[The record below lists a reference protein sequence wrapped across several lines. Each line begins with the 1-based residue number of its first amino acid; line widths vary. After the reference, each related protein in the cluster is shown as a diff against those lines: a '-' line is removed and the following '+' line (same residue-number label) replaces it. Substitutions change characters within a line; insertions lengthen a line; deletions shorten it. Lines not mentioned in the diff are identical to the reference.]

1 MSISSSSSVDGE
13 HQFSL
18 NSAARKTVK
27 SPFELAVIPAIQIP
41 TETKASCHFVSNFV
55 LIPRQ
60 GTTRGFMDY
69 LIPLMKTET
78 ISSAPHL
85 QHAFNACALA
95 SLGNR
100 VKSVG
105 TDFAAASHGEYAKA
119 LRTTQAA
126 LQDPVKC
133 TSDSVLATV
142 LLLGMFENITAKKL
156 GEFAWGSHVEG
167 AIQLVKARGK
177 KQLQT
182 QTGLQLFIAVR
193 TQQIIHAL
201 TSGSPPVM
209 AVDEWLD
216 SAVNDFYAAHC
227 QRLNLQTSELRA
239 EVTHIM
245 THGTTAASPNSP
257 FSPSSPNAPPPPLTY
272 EQRTAR
278 ILSLMR
284 RSQDLDR
291 AIVDWMD
298 SLPAHWR
305 YRTLCWQNYVANT
318 DYAHAD
324 VFPGRVDVYTDVW
337 IASMWNMARVTRLIL
352 ASITVRCAAWACSPV
367 DYRTT
372 PEYAHSARVCAE
384 VIGDVLASVP
394 YHLGWHHRTKGKRR
408 RNQSQ
413 KKRKGRSQWDSA
425 GDATEE
431 EDDDY
436 DETEDDED
444 GFDEEQKLSGF
455 GCGEDENGTK
465 GLAGYF
471 LTWPLACVMGQDYL
485 TEDQRT
491 WLQVRI
497 PSMLIRRDGLMAQ
510 PYPNAQDFHRLLTSA
525 RKSPPIVPGYSLNPI
540 QERERMQMEF
550 MEMKKKELL
559 AKATG
564 AAGKEGRYDSE
575 TSNKSGERGAG
586 GKSSDSEERREDEEK
601 VMVVARKWLT
611 V

>member
-1 MSISSSSSVDGE
+1 
-13 HQFSL
+13 
-18 NSAARKTVK
+18 
-27 SPFELAVIPAIQIP
+27 
-41 TETKASCHFVSNFV
+41 
-55 LIPRQ
+55 
-60 GTTRGFMDY
+60 MDY

-85 QHAFNACALA
+85 QFAFNACALA

-105 TDFAAASHGEYAKA
+105 TDFVAAAHSEYAKA

-209 AVDEWLD
+209 GVDEWLD
-216 SAVNDFYAAHC
+216 NAVNDSYAAHC

-239 EVTHIM
+239 ELTHIM
-245 THGTTAASPNSP
+245 THGTTATSPNSP
-257 FSPSSPNAPPPPLTY
+257 FSPSSSSAPPPPLTC
-272 EQRTAR
+272 EQRTTR

-291 AIVDWMD
+291 AVVDWMV

-324 VFPGRVDVYTDVW
+324 VFPGRVDVYNDVW
-337 IASMWNMARVTRLIL
+337 IASVWNMARVTRLIL

-384 VIGDVLASVP
+384 VISDVLASVP
-394 YHLGWHHRTKGKRR
+394 YHLGWHYRTKKNRRTGQGQGRGKRN
-408 RNQSQ
+408 RN
-413 KKRKGRSQWDSA
+413 WDNN
-425 GDATEE
+425 GDDATE
-431 EDDDY
+431 
-436 DETEDDED
+436 DED
-444 GFDEEQKLSGF
+444 EYGEDGDGPDEEQLSGF

-485 TEDQRT
+485 TEDQRI
-491 WLQVRI
+491 WVRGRLRYIGEELGIRYANILAQLQVRI

-510 PYPNAQDFHRLLTSA
+510 PYPDAQDFQRLLSSA
-525 RKSPPIVPGYSLNPI
+525 RKLPPVVPGYSLNPI

-564 AAGKEGRYDSE
+564 AAGKAGRYDSG
-575 TSNKSGERGAG
+575 TTNKSGERAG
-586 GKSSDSEERREDEEK
+586 GKSGDSEERREEEEK

>member
-1 MSISSSSSVDGE
+1 
-13 HQFSL
+13 
-18 NSAARKTVK
+18 
-27 SPFELAVIPAIQIP
+27 
-41 TETKASCHFVSNFV
+41 
-55 LIPRQ
+55 
-60 GTTRGFMDY
+60 MDY

-85 QHAFNACALA
+85 QFAFNACALA

-100 VKSVG
+100 VKSDGV
-105 TDFAAASHGEYAKA
+105 DFAASAHGEYAKA
-119 LRTTQAA
+119 LRATQAA
-126 LQDPVKC
+126 LMDPVRC

-156 GEFAWGSHVEG
+156 GEFAWGSHIEG

-209 AVDEWLD
+209 GVDWWLD
-216 SAVNDFYAAHC
+216 NAVNDSYAAHC

-245 THGTTAASPNSP
+245 THGTGAAGASSS
-257 FSPSSPNAPPPPLTY
+257 SPSRPRSPSVSY
-272 EQRTAR
+272 EERTAK

-284 RSQDLDR
+284 RSQELDR
-291 AIVDWMD
+291 AMVDWMA
-298 SLPAHWR
+298 SLPPHWR

-318 DYAHAD
+318 DYAHAE

-337 IASMWNMARVTRLIL
+337 IASMWNMGRVTRLIL

-384 VIGDVLASVP
+384 VISDVLASVP
-394 YHLGWHHRTKGKRR
+394 YHLGWHYRTKKRTRRQGLGRGKR
-408 RNQSQ
+408 N
-413 KKRKGRSQWDSA
+413 WENTD
-425 GDATEE
+425 D
-431 EDDDY
+431 EDDD
-436 DETEDDED
+436 DGED
-444 GFDEEQKLSGF
+444 GLDDEEQLSGF
-455 GCGEDENGTK
+455 GCGEDEQGTK

-491 WLQVRI
+491 WVRGRLRYIGEELGIRYANILAQLHVRI

-510 PYPNAQDFHRLLTSA
+510 PYPNAQDFQRLLSSA
-525 RKSPPIVPGYSLNPI
+525 RKSPPVMSGYSLNPI

-550 MEMKKKELL
+550 MELKKKELL

-564 AAGKEGRYDSE
+564 AAGKEGRYDK
-575 TSNKSGERGAG
+575 TGTNKSERIGNNGAN
-586 GKSSDSEERREDEEK
+586 SEERREEEEK

>member
-1 MSISSSSSVDGE
+1 MSVSSSSNVDGE
-13 HQFSL
+13 QHQFSL
-18 NSAARKTVK
+18 TSTARKTVR
-27 SPFELAVIPAIQIP
+27 SPFELAVIPAIQIS
-41 TETKASCHFVSNFV
+41 TETQASCHFVSNFV

-78 ISSAPHL
+78 LSSAPHL
-85 QHAFNACALA
+85 QFAFNACALA

-100 VKSVG
+100 VKSDG
-105 TDFAAASHGEYAKA
+105 IDFAASAHGEYAKA
-119 LRTTQAA
+119 LRATQAA
-126 LQDPVKC
+126 LMDPVKY

-156 GEFAWGSHVEG
+156 GEFAWGSHIEG

-177 KQLQT
+177 KQLKT

-201 TSGSPPVM
+201 TSGSPPIM
-209 AVDEWLD
+209 GVDWWLD
-216 SAVNDFYAAHC
+216 NAVNDSYAAHC

-245 THGTTAASPNSP
+245 THGTTTAA
-257 FSPSSPNAPPPPLTY
+257 SPSSPSSPHSSPSISY
-272 EQRTAR
+272 EERTAK

-284 RSQDLDR
+284 RSQELDR
-291 AIVDWMD
+291 AIVDWMA
-298 SLPAHWR
+298 SLPSHWR
-305 YRTLCWQNYVANT
+305 YRTLCWQDYVANT
-318 DYAHAD
+318 DYAHAE
-324 VFPGRVDVYTDVW
+324 VFPGRVDVYSDVW
-337 IASMWNMARVTRLIL
+337 IASMWNMGRVTRLIL

-384 VIGDVLASVP
+384 VISDVLASVP
-394 YHLGWHHRTKGKRR
+394 YHLGWHYRTRSKRRGGRQGQGQGRGNRR
-408 RNQSQ
+408 RN
-413 KKRKGRSQWDSA
+413 WDHTDDEDED
-425 GDATEE
+425 GE
-431 EDDDY
+431 EDDHNH
-436 DETEDDED
+436 DDNNGED
-444 GFDEEQKLSGF
+444 GLDEEQLSGF
-455 GCGEDENGTK
+455 GCGEDEQGAK

-510 PYPNAQDFHRLLTSA
+510 PYPNAQDFERLLSSA
-525 RKSPPIVPGYSLNPI
+525 RKSPPVMSGYSLNPI

-550 MEMKKKELL
+550 MELKKKELL

-564 AAGKEGRYDSE
+564 AAGKEGRYDE
-575 TSNKSGERGAG
+575 TGTNRSDRIGNSGAN
-586 GKSSDSEERREDEEK
+586 SEERREDQEK